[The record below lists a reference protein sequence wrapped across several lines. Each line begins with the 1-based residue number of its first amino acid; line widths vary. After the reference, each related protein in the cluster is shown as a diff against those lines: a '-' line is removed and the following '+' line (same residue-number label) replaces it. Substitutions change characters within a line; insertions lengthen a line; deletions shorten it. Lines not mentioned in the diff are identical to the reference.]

1 MIVAAIWTGLQHNT
15 QSFFDQYQLSIM
27 AALNPRQQEA
37 VQYTNGPLLVLAGA
51 GSGKT
56 RVITSK
62 IAHLIEHAGIEPR
75 HITAVTFTNKAARE
89 MRQRVS
95 KLFKGGNASQV
106 NISTFHTL
114 GLNII
119 RQEHKTLGFKPGFSI
134 FDAQDSENLLKEL
147 LRKEKLD
154 DSAIS
159 SARWQISDW
168 KSAMLDPE
176 QALTAAEDSLQ
187 NKNALIYAAYQRTL
201 RAYNAVDFDDLIL
214 LPVQLFRQH
223 PEVLDRWQDRIRYL
237 LVDEYQDT
245 NSSQYELV
253 KQLVKIRQA
262 LTVVGD
268 DDQSIYAWRG
278 ARPENLVQLQVDF
291 PRLKLIKL
299 EQNYRS
305 SSRILRAANQL
316 ISNNEHLFEKHLWS
330 DLGAGEML
338 RAVQCDSETHEAE
351 LVVSEILHRRI
362 MHGTSHADCAILYR
376 GNHQARLF
384 ETALRQ
390 HDIPYF
396 LSGGTSFFARTEIK
410 DVMAYLRLLA
420 NPDDDAAFLRIINTP
435 RREIGATTLE
445 RLGTYTASRPI
456 SLLAACDELGLE
468 QAISGRPLQR
478 LREFAAWIHE
488 FCRRAEEGHP
498 VETVRQLLSDI
509 DYSGWL
515 HEQSSKPAAAEYRIE
530 NVNSL
535 VEWIER
541 LHKGAMADANLV
553 QMISHLALQDM
564 LERQEEDEVE
574 GRVNLMTLHAAKGL
588 EFPHVFLTGM
598 EEELLPHRNSIEE
611 ETIEE
616 ERRLAYVGITRAQR
630 SLTMTY
636 AAKRKRYGKIISCE
650 PSRFLDE
657 LPSEDLQ
664 WKGGEHA
671 KSEEESREIGMSH
684 LANMRAMLS
693 SE

>member
-1 MIVAAIWTGLQHNT
+1 
-15 QSFFDQYQLSIM
+15 M
-27 AALNPRQQEA
+27 AKLNPRQQEA
-37 VQYTNGPLLVLAGA
+37 VHYIEGPLLVLAGA

-62 IAHLIEHAGIEPR
+62 IAHLIEQAGIEPR

-89 MRQRVS
+89 MRERVTRMS
-95 KLFKGGNASQV
+95 RGSATAQV

-114 GLNII
+114 GLSIV

-147 LRKEKLD
+147 LRKENLD
-154 DSAIS
+154 DGTVASAL
-159 SARWQISDW
+159 WQISDW

-176 QALTAAEDSLQ
+176 RALAAAEDGLQ
-187 NKNALIYAAYQRTL
+187 SRNALLYAAYQRTL

-223 PEVLDRWQDRIRYL
+223 PEVLDRWQNRIRYL

-253 KQLVKIRQA
+253 KQLVGVRQA

-278 ARPENLVQLQVDF
+278 ARPENLVQLQADF
-291 PRLKLIKL
+291 PRLKLIKM

-316 ISNNEHLFEKHLWS
+316 ISNNDHLFEKALWS
-330 DLGAGEML
+330 ELGEGEML
-338 RAVQCDSETHEAE
+338 RVIQCDSDAHEAE
-351 LVVSEILHRRI
+351 LVVSEIMHRRI

-376 GNHQARLF
+376 GNHQARVF
-384 ETALRQ
+384 ETVLRQ

-445 RLGTYTASRPI
+445 RLGTYTANRPI

-468 QAISGRPLQR
+468 QSISGRPLQR
-478 LREFAAWIHE
+478 LREFAAWIHG
-488 FCRRAEEGHP
+488 FCRRAEEEHP
-498 VETVRQLLSDI
+498 VETVRQLLNDI
-509 DYSGWL
+509 DYFGWL
-515 HEQSSKPAAAEYRIE
+515 HAQSSKPAAAEFRIE

-535 VEWIER
+535 IEWIER
-541 LHKGAMADANLV
+541 LHQGAMAGENLV
-553 QMISHLALQDM
+553 EIIGHLALQDM
-564 LERQEEDEVE
+564 LERQEEEETE
-574 GRVNLMTLHAAKGL
+574 GRVHLMTLHAAKGL

-611 ETIEE
+611 ESIEE
-616 ERRLAYVGITRAQR
+616 ERRLAYVGITRAR
-630 SLTMTY
+630 RTLTMTY
-636 AAKRKRYGKIISCE
+636 AAKRKRYGKIVACE

-657 LPSEDLQ
+657 LPEADLQ
-664 WKGGEHA
+664 WKGGEHGR
-671 KSEEESREIGMSH
+671 SEEESREIGLSH
-684 LANMRAMLS
+684 LANLRAILS
-693 SE
+693 E